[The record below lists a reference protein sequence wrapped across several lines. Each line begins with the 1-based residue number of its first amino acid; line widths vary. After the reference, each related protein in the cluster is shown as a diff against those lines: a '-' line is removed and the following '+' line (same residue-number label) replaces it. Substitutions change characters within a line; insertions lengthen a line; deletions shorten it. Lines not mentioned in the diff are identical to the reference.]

1 MVWGVVLPRV
11 TPLVAARTAV
21 LGLAWVCSVPAD
33 SSLHSCPVWLPFW
46 EVVGKLGIFTRP
58 AMLAQLCGGKIALL
72 LVLELRFCACY
83 LRISEKCWGGR
94 M

>member
-21 LGLAWVCSVPAD
+21 LGFGMGVLCASRQLPALMSSV
-33 SSLHSCPVWLPFW
+33 VTI
-46 EVVGKLGIFTRP
+46 LGSGWK
-58 AMLAQLCGGKIALL
+58 AGQLCGGKIALL

-83 LRISEKCWGGR
+83 LGISEKCWGGR